1 MDKFYSLIIEYLD
14 ISGYYQRIFIV
25 GLVMVMTIVM
35 STIMYYI
42 TRYIIKNYL
51 IKLIEKSE
59 NKWDDFLIKNSILK
73 YLNILVPLIVFQTMV
88 RKLNFF
94 KSFFE
99 KIIDI
104 GIVIIFTLIANGI
117 LSVLNDIY
125 STYSISR
132 RRPIKSYLQV
142 ISLFL
147 MVIAI
152 TISIGIVMEKS
163 PLSILSG
170 IGAMT
175 AITMLIFKDAI
186 LGFVA
191 SIQLAANNMVMI
203 GDWIEMPDQL
213 ADGDVIEINLTNVKV
228 QNFDKT
234 ITTIPSYALISN
246 SFRNWKGMQSTGSR
260 RIKRS
265 IFLDSNSVKFLSIE
279 EIERYKKIDLL
290 KNYIEKKEKEIK
302 KYNSERDTVSTPIN
316 GRRFTN
322 IGMLRAY
329 VELYLKDSSHINQ
342 NLTLLV
348 RQQEPTFQGIP
359 LEIYCFANTIIWQ
372 KYEGIQSN
380 LFEHLIPIIHEFDL
394 IVFQNPT
401 GNDLRM
407 LKK

>member
-1 MDKFYSLIIEYLD
+1 MEKFYNIIIEYLN

-25 GLVMVMTIVM
+25 GIIIILTIIIAIIVH
-35 STIMYYI
+35 YI
-42 TRYIIKNYL
+42 TDYIIKNHL
-51 IKLIEKSE
+51 IKMIEKSE
-59 NKWDDFLIKNSILK
+59 TKWDDYLIENNVLK
-73 YLNILVPLIVFQTMV
+73 YLNALVPLIIFQIMIK
-88 RKLNFF
+88 KLDFF
-94 KSFFE
+94 KHFFE
-99 KIIDI
+99 KIIEI
-104 GIVIIFTLIANGI
+104 GMVVIFTLIANGI
-117 LSVLNDIY
+117 LSVFSDIY
-125 STYSISR
+125 STYSISK

-142 ISLFL
+142 MSLFL
-147 MVIAI
+147 MIVAI
-152 TISIGIVMEKS
+152 TISVGIIMEKS
-163 PLSILSG
+163 PLKILSG

-175 AITMLIFKDAI
+175 AVIMLIFKDAI

-191 SIQLAANNMVMI
+191 SIQLAANNMVGI

-234 ITTIPSYALISN
+234 ITTIPSYALVSN

-265 IFLDSNSVKFLSIE
+265 IFLDSNSVKFLSLE

-302 KYNSERDTVSTPIN
+302 KHNSDKDISSTPIN
-316 GRRFTN
+316 GRRLTN
-322 IGMLRAY
+322 IGMFRTY
-329 VELYLKDSSHINQ
+329 VELYLRNSSHINQ

-359 LEIYCFANTIIWQ
+359 LEIYCFANTIVWQ
-372 KYEGIQSN
+372 EYEGIQSN
-380 LFEHLIPIIHEFDL
+380 LFEHLIPTIHEFDL
-394 IVFQNPT
+394 AVFQNPT

-407 LKK
+407 LRK